1 MRILGLNAFWHDAAA
16 ALVEDGALVSA
27 AQEERFSRVKH
38 DGQFPERAIRFCLR
52 HSNLRG
58 PDLDGVAF
66 YWHPWRG
73 LLPQVRHALRW
84 FPASLALAGPRASP
98 FWQQMRI
105 RARLRDVL
113 GLPSAAR
120 VLMVPHHAAH
130 AASAF
135 YPSPFT
141 RAAVL
146 TIDATGEWTTTGLGL
161 GDGTRL
167 TTLREIGFPHSLGL
181 LYAAMTEYLGFRMV
195 HDEQKVMALAGTVP
209 GAPRALDLMRRL
221 VRLEPDG
228 TFRLD
233 LDWFEFHKYGRPR
246 WFSEK
251 FIRAA
256 GPPRAP
262 GGPLEDRHADLAAA
276 LQTVTED
283 TTFHLLRW
291 LHGRTGADAVCLA
304 GGVALNSVLNG
315 KIRAATPFREVFIPP
330 AAGDAGTAYGAAA
343 WAAHAIAGE
352 IRRTVLTHDLW
363 GPETRADDIARAIA
377 GRRLPSRTL
386 ADPPREAA
394 RLLADGKVI
403 GWVQGRMEYGP
414 RALGARSILADPRRA
429 EMKDRL
435 NRLKQ
440 REPFQPFAPAV
451 PLERAGEWF
460 EDSRPSPFMLMVTKV
475 RPEKRSVIPAVTHA
489 DGSARIQTV
498 AQRAA
503 PAFHA
508 LLEAF
513 GNLTGVPVV
522 LNTSLN
528 LPGQPIA
535 CTAEDALDVFSR
547 MPLDALVLGD
557 RLIAY
562 SVRAPE

>member
-27 AQEERFSRVKH
+27 VQEERFSRVKH
-38 DGQFPERAIRFCLR
+38 DGEFPERAIRFCLR

-58 PDLDGVAF
+58 PDLDAVAF
-66 YWHPWRG
+66 YWHPWHG
-73 LLPQVRHALRW
+73 LLPQARHALRW
-84 FPASLALAGPRASP
+84 FPASLLLAGPRASP
-98 FWQQMRI
+98 FWKQMRI
-105 RARLRDVL
+105 RARLRDML
-113 GLPSAAR
+113 GLPSGSR

-135 YPSPFT
+135 YPSPFE

-146 TIDATGEWTTTGLGL
+146 TLDATGEWTTTGLGL
-161 GDGTRL
+161 GEGTRL

-195 HDEQKVMALAGTVP
+195 HDEQKIMALAGTVA
-209 GAPRALDLMRRL
+209 GAPRALELMRRL

-228 TFRLD
+228 GFRLD

-246 WFSEK
+246 WFSQQ

-262 GGPLEDRHADLAAA
+262 GAPLDDRHADLAAA
-276 LQTVTED
+276 LQAVTEE

-291 LHGRTGADAVCLA
+291 LHDWTGADAVCLA

-315 KIRAATPFREVFIPP
+315 KIRAATPFRQVFIPP

-343 WAAHAIAGE
+343 WAAHAVAGE
-352 IRRTVLTHDLW
+352 ARRTVLTHDFW
-363 GPETRADDIARAIA
+363 GPAIREDDIARALA
-377 GRRLPSRTL
+377 GRGMTSRKVN
-386 ADPPREAA
+386 DPAA
-394 RLLADGKVI
+394 ETAKLLADGRVV

-435 NRLKQ
+435 NRLKR
-440 REPFQPFAPAV
+440 RESFQPFAPV
-451 PLERAGEWF
+451 IPLERTADWF
-460 EDSRPSPFMLMVTKV
+460 ENAQPSPFMLKVMRV
-475 RPEKRSVIPAVTHA
+475 RPEKRAVIPAVTHA
-489 DGSARIQTV
+489 DGSARVQTV
-498 AQRAA
+498 DRTTA
-503 PAFHA
+503 PKFHA

-513 GNLTGVPVV
+513 ATLTGVPVV

-528 LPGQPIA
+528 LPGRPIA

-547 MPLDALVLGD
+547 MPLDALVLED
-557 RLIAY
+557 RLIM
-562 SVRAPE
+562 RRGP

>member
-16 ALVEDGALVSA
+16 ALIEDGALVSA

-38 DGQFPERAIRFCLR
+38 DGEFPERAIRFCLR
-52 HSNLRG
+52 DSNLRG
-58 PDLDGVAF
+58 PDLDAVAF
-66 YWHPWRG
+66 YWHPWHG

-84 FPASLALAGPRASP
+84 FPASLLLAGPRASP
-98 FWQQMRI
+98 FWKQMRI
-105 RARLRDVL
+105 RARLRDLL
-113 GLPSAAR
+113 GLPSIAR
-120 VLMVPHHAAH
+120 VLMIPHHAAH

-135 YPSPFT
+135 YPSPFE

-146 TIDATGEWTTTGLGL
+146 TLDATGEWTTTSLGL
-161 GDGTRL
+161 GEGTRL

-195 HDEQKVMALAGTVP
+195 HDEQKVMALAGTVT
-209 GAPRALDLMRRL
+209 GTPRTLELMRRL
-221 VRLEPDG
+221 VRLEPEG
-228 TFRLD
+228 AFHLD

-246 WFSEK
+246 WFSEQ

-276 LQTVTED
+276 LQTVTEE

-291 LHGRTGADAVCLA
+291 LHGRTGTDAVCLA

-315 KIRAATPFREVFIPP
+315 KIHARTPFRRVFIPP

-343 WAAHAIAGE
+343 WAAHAVAGE
-352 IRRTVLTHDLW
+352 ARRTVLTHDFW
-363 GPETRADDIARAIA
+363 GTEIREDEIARALA
-377 GRRLPSRTL
+377 GRGMTSRTL
-386 ADPPREAA
+386 DDPASETAK
-394 RLLADGKVI
+394 LLANGKIV

-435 NRLKQ
+435 NRLKR
-440 REPFQPFAPAV
+440 RELFQPFAPAV
-451 PLERAGEWF
+451 PLERVGEWF
-460 EDSRPSPFMLMVTKV
+460 EDAQPSPFMLKVMQV
-475 RPEKRSVIPAVTHA
+475 RPEKREIIPAVTHA
-489 DGSARIQTV
+489 DGSARVQTV
-498 AQRAA
+498 DRTTA
-503 PAFHA
+503 PGFHA
-508 LLEAF
+508 LLEAI
-513 GNLTGVPVV
+513 GTLTGVPVV

-535 CTAEDALDVFSR
+535 CTAEDALDIFSR
-547 MPLDALVLGD
+547 MPLDAVVLGN
-557 RLIAY
+557 RLI
-562 SVRAPE
+562 V